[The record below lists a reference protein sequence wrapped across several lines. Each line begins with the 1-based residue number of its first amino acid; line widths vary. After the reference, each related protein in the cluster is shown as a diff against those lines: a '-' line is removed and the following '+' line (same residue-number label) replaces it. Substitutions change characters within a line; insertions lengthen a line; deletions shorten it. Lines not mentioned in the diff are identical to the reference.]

1 MRFREVINAPL
12 SNIYA
17 MWELQLVME
26 HLEFNEDDELIEV
39 GTGNGFASFI
49 LSKYVK
55 RVVGIDISKPMI
67 DLLNKNPKPNNVEF
81 HRIDATSEPPKE
93 LLNKFDKCICI
104 DTLQYVNNPKN
115 LIKFTIKVLKP
126 GGNLA
131 ISFPLINPFRNKKYF
146 TKEEVYELFKKEDN
160 LKLKFDINTF
170 RFSCF
175 AFLIGTVYA
184 KLQSILETMGDPDR
198 FEEEVC
204 FKMITNPKPIYKLYK
219 LGTVL
224 LFKIFRS
231 AYVKDE
237 KGDRVLIIG
246 EKVKE

>member
-1 MRFREVINAPL
+1 MKFKEVINAPL
-12 SNIYA
+12 TNIYA

-26 HLEFNEDDELIEV
+26 HLEFTEDDELIEV

-81 HRIDATSEPPKE
+81 CRIDATTEPPKE

-104 DTLQYVNNPKN
+104 DTLQYVKSPKN
-115 LIKFTIKVLKP
+115 LIKFTIKVLKL
-126 GGNLA
+126 GGKLA
-131 ISFPLINPFRNKKYF
+131 ISFPLMNPFRNKKYF

-160 LKLKFDINTF
+160 LKFDINAF
-170 RFSCF
+170 RFRRST
-175 AFLIGTVYA
+175 FLIGTVYA
-184 KLQSILETMGDPDR
+184 KLQSILETTGDPDR

-204 FKMITNPKPIYKLYK
+204 FKMITNPKPIHKLYR

-224 LFKIFRS
+224 LFKMGGS
-231 AYVKDE
+231 SYVRDE
-237 KGDRVLIIG
+237 NGDRILIIG
-246 EKVKE
+246 KKVKE